1 MQQGDLAWYNKIAN
15 QIARGNMEQISAQ
28 EDMYQ
33 LLLNMRSELGFED
46 DENRALAM
54 KMSVFNH
61 KWAAYM
67 AGQTGD
73 SRYEELYWQSLLLE
87 APWRFESYLYYVE
100 KNRAPEKK
108 FYRPREKTMKV
119 IAQDLQDLEDRK
131 IEFYGLSLPPRVGK
145 ALAFDTPVLTDHG
158 WKKHGELT
166 IMDRVV
172 GADGLFK
179 RILAIHNPCK
189 MEYKVVFSDGEEI
202 VCHGNHEWHVYD
214 RHRQQVVD
222 IETHE
227 MIGKLRDKDEHY
239 RFQVPFVDVENGEEK
254 ELPVD
259 PYTLGAWLGDGRNTN
274 PDICG
279 ADSDYAI
286 IQKILDNGY
295 EIAWQTKHRTTG
307 VMYYGFKGLR
317 DQLQS
322 CGMCHSRHRSVK
334 HIPDE
339 YFTASVEQRLQLLA
353 GLLDTDGT
361 LGKKDH
367 RYQFTTNEPRLRDD
381 FISLVSTFGWRASV
395 VRYESGYS
403 KTGIHANKPWWVI
416 GFNPTMH
423 IPCQLERK
431 QLFEFSK
438 QRRIT
443 IERIEQ
449 ITDEQYGN
457 CITVEGGLY
466 RAGKTLKIT
475 HNSTICLFFMTWI
488 MGKRP
493 DSHNAMSGHS
503 GILADG
509 FYSEAKNIINTQEYT
524 WAEIFP
530 GVKFDK
536 VSAEKKEINLG
547 SPDRFSTL
555 TCRGIDGTWTGAVDI
570 SRDGYLYVDDL
581 VRDRTE
587 SLSPSRL
594 EGRYQDYL
602 NVLVDRKNDGSR
614 ELMVGTRWN
623 VLDPLGRVEQ
633 TFRNDPRYRFR
644 KIPALDENNESN
656 FDYKYH
662 KGFSTQYFLDLR
674 AKLDKAEWM
683 AKYQQQ
689 PFVRE
694 GLLFPEDE
702 LRYFDGIIRADE
714 YRVVAACDPAFGGGD
729 SVSMP
734 ICVDDGTDIKQV
746 IDWVFTKDSIGKSI
760 PKVVDAVVRY
770 DVSELRIEKNNGG
783 ELYAQKV
790 QEELGKRGYNH
801 CKIVCRP
808 APNKMPKEEKIKA
821 YSDYIK
827 AHFSFLLPNMP
838 SEVDDSE
845 AEMIYKRTA
854 EYDGAIAE
862 LSMFTAEGKNP
873 HDDAPDGLTQLA
885 MIFEDKLIQRPTVV
899 INSPF

>member
-119 IAQDLQDLEDRK
+119 IAQDLQDLEDRL

-145 ALAFDTPVLTDHG
+145 
-158 WKKHGELT
+158 
-166 IMDRVV
+166 
-172 GADGLFK
+172 
-179 RILAIHNPCK
+179 
-189 MEYKVVFSDGEEI
+189 
-202 VCHGNHEWHVYD
+202 
-214 RHRQQVVD
+214 
-222 IETHE
+222 
-227 MIGKLRDKDEHY
+227 
-239 RFQVPFVDVENGEEK
+239 
-254 ELPVD
+254 
-259 PYTLGAWLGDGRNTN
+259 
-274 PDICG
+274 
-279 ADSDYAI
+279 
-286 IQKILDNGY
+286 
-295 EIAWQTKHRTTG
+295 
-307 VMYYGFKGLR
+307 
-317 DQLQS
+317 
-322 CGMCHSRHRSVK
+322 
-334 HIPDE
+334 
-339 YFTASVEQRLQLLA
+339 
-353 GLLDTDGT
+353 
-361 LGKKDH
+361 
-367 RYQFTTNEPRLRDD
+367 
-381 FISLVSTFGWRASV
+381 
-395 VRYESGYS
+395 
-403 KTGIHANKPWWVI
+403 
-416 GFNPTMH
+416 
-423 IPCQLERK
+423 
-431 QLFEFSK
+431 
-438 QRRIT
+438 
-443 IERIEQ
+443 
-449 ITDEQYGN
+449 
-457 CITVEGGLY
+457 
-466 RAGKTLKIT
+466 
-475 HNSTICLFFMTWI
+475 STICLFFMTWI

-530 GVKFDK
+530 GVKFDR

-547 SPDRFSTL
+547 DPDRFATL

-644 KIPALDENNESN
+644 KIPALNENGESN

>member
-15 QIARGNMEQISAQ
+15 QIARGNMEQVSAQ

-73 SRYEELYWQSLLLE
+73 SRYEELYWQSMLLE
-87 APWRFESYLYYVE
+87 APWRFESYLYYIE

-119 IAQDLQDLEDRK
+119 VAQDLQDLEDRL

-145 ALAFDTPVLTDHG
+145 
-158 WKKHGELT
+158 
-166 IMDRVV
+166 
-172 GADGLFK
+172 
-179 RILAIHNPCK
+179 
-189 MEYKVVFSDGEEI
+189 
-202 VCHGNHEWHVYD
+202 
-214 RHRQQVVD
+214 
-222 IETHE
+222 
-227 MIGKLRDKDEHY
+227 
-239 RFQVPFVDVENGEEK
+239 
-254 ELPVD
+254 
-259 PYTLGAWLGDGRNTN
+259 
-274 PDICG
+274 
-279 ADSDYAI
+279 
-286 IQKILDNGY
+286 
-295 EIAWQTKHRTTG
+295 
-307 VMYYGFKGLR
+307 
-317 DQLQS
+317 
-322 CGMCHSRHRSVK
+322 
-334 HIPDE
+334 
-339 YFTASVEQRLQLLA
+339 
-353 GLLDTDGT
+353 
-361 LGKKDH
+361 
-367 RYQFTTNEPRLRDD
+367 
-381 FISLVSTFGWRASV
+381 
-395 VRYESGYS
+395 
-403 KTGIHANKPWWVI
+403 
-416 GFNPTMH
+416 
-423 IPCQLERK
+423 
-431 QLFEFSK
+431 
-438 QRRIT
+438 
-443 IERIEQ
+443 
-449 ITDEQYGN
+449 
-457 CITVEGGLY
+457 
-466 RAGKTLKIT
+466 
-475 HNSTICLFFMTWI
+475 STICLFFMTWI

-594 EGRYQDYL
+594 ESRYQDYL

-644 KIPALDENNESN
+644 KIPALNENNESN

-827 AHFSFLLPNMP
+827 THFSFLLPNMP
-838 SEVDDSE
+838 SEVDDSD